1 MRLCLMIE
9 TNWSELCSTC
19 SSSMSAQYR
28 SFKTSHCSTG
38 IKVIKVSLMVY
49 SSQFQSYLLGLRSVP
64 AHSVLAILAIGVWIM
79 VLSCKLHTCI
89 RQYIHVTIC
98 TPNTVFSH
106 ADTWIII
113 VNFIPILWH
122 NMGVLALWTKTT
134 LCEVGLV
141 ARFSTGRNNASV
153 EHGKSILCVQHC
165 TTYFSCC
172 ILGLSQSACLWILAS
187 LTLSGR
193 AGSVKYSKTERT

>member
-19 SSSMSAQYR
+19 LSSMSAQYR

-64 AHSVLAILAIGVWIM
+64 AHSVLAILARGVDHGPVM
-79 VLSCKLHTCI
+79 QATHLYK
-89 RQYIHVTIC
+89 TIYPC
-98 TPNTVFSH
+98 NHICAPNTVFSH

-141 ARFSTGRNNASV
+141 ARFSTGRNDASV